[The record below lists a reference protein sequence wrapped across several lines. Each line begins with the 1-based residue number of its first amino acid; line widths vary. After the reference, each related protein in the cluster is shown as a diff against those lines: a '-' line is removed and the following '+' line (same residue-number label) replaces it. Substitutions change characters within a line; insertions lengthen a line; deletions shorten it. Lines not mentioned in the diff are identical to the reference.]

1 MTAVLVALLL
11 SAPLEYVDG
20 VFSSAQIVNVDPILA
35 CAVVEWE
42 SGFQPVHVNVNKDGS
57 TDYGLF
63 QLNSLHHWQYR
74 ESIDRH
80 IRQGIAVLFGCLIL
94 NGGDVERALSQ
105 YNTGSP
111 TSDTGKRYAAHVLE
125 IYERLKEKTR

>member
-1 MTAVLVALLL
+1 MTAVLIALLL

-20 VFSSAQIVNVDPILA
+20 VFSSAQIVNVDPLLA

-42 SGFQPVHVNVNKDGS
+42 SGFQPMRVNRNKDGS
-57 TDYGLF
+57 DDYGLF
-63 QLNSLHHWQYR
+63 QLNSRHHWQYR

-80 IRQGIAVLFGCLIL
+80 IRQGIAVLFGCLAI

-111 TSDTGKRYAAHVLE
+111 TGETGKRYADRVLE
-125 IYERLKEKTR
+125 IYERLKEATR